1 MSETRVFLEPREAAK
16 VEIDYNQAVYQ
27 AYLNCIN
34 SFRDLENESQSSVT
48 GTVSFSHVARDRF
61 ESNVSLLE
69 ALVLDRWKDEH
80 YKMDRSRA
88 ATRMEAFHVITE
100 LLHRRGFF
108 EQRVSL
114 LE

>member
-34 SFRDLENESQSSVT
+34 SFRDLETESQSWAA
-48 GTVSFSHVARDRF
+48 GTVSFSHVAKDRF

-69 ALVLDRWKDEH
+69 ALVLDRWKDER
-80 YKMDRSRA
+80 YSKDRSLA
-88 ATRMEAFHVITE
+88 NTWMEVFHVITE

-108 EQRVSL
+108 EHQVSL